1 MGINSYYFKNIE
13 SKLIGVDYYD
23 FKLNSDNQGLCLD
36 YATKCSDHC
45 NAGYNVITDK
55 MVLWFDVNQTGSTID
70 GSSIKSLVEWEDYK
84 IKPISGFTLCDFGLT
99 GVDNGRYDQLSGIT
113 VNITS
118 GDTKVI
124 LFPVTGYTISESGT
138 TGGKYSYPWVFKTG
152 TTTNDGCDVGNTIC
166 LNGGFY
172 QGYFKLD
179 FLEPTPKI
187 QSITGTC
194 GITETLIP
202 SDSEEFKYDLLPTEF
217 KDGWSMETW
226 IKWDNTECKDSRD
239 AVFTGV
245 TMTKESSE
253 SCLITV
259 NLPKHTLKIGDP
271 IIISGS
277 TDSGFD
283 TDGGFVIDSFTLVYD
298 VLDTDTFQYYQ
309 HFTKVSTGTTNTAT
323 VIMYEKIKTYEGV
336 KLIRKN
342 NQFTIFGELVG
353 NEFSVGDIIK
363 LNNYS
368 DFPNYSV
375 GNIQSYFRPV
385 GLNNEPCNLTEFYND
400 NYVRINGVS
409 GDSFTYNVIHLY
421 SGTSNFVGTADIHLY
436 KIKKTDDI
444 LTLNDNYIN
453 NRNFFFYIG
462 TRAENKFRNVFSGET
477 GLKTC
482 GGIPLSPEQKFV
494 LDTGGQS
501 WFTRNSLRLPR
512 CWQCCDDV
520 VDNTGTTKT
529 KYCDELSENALGFRI
544 TDEGKVGYRKMTVSV
559 GCYNNKE
566 RITGTTMEEGYSD
579 KVIFKDKNKWYHVV
593 VTYTENSVKHGLPAG
608 VLKFWV
614 NGKVVYRVKD
624 FIGLKLRALDEWS
637 DKQLGVPFNISWG
650 GGTQGLLESQT
661 FNGPDVT
668 DYGLE
673 LENNFAG
680 TFEGEISQLR
690 FYEKPLN
697 LLEIR
702 NNLFIDCPRYCVYEN
717 FGGSII
723 IDPNSEF
730 CDDCGRGNYN
740 PFDC

>member
-45 NAGYNVITDK
+45 NVGYNIITDK

-138 TGGKYSYPWVFKTG
+138 TNGKYSYPWVFKTG

-194 GITETLIP
+194 GITESLIP
-202 SDSEEFKYDLLPTEF
+202 GDSEEFKYDLLPTEF

-226 IKWDNTECKDSRD
+226 IKWDNTDCE
-239 AVFTGV
+239 
-245 TMTKESSE
+245 
-253 SCLITV
+253 
-259 NLPKHTLKIGDP
+259 
-271 IIISGS
+271 
-277 TDSGFD
+277 
-283 TDGGFVIDSFTLVYD
+283 
-298 VLDTDTFQYYQ
+298 
-309 HFTKVSTGTTNTAT
+309 TT
-323 VIMYEKIKTYEGV
+323 E
-336 KLIRKN
+336 
-342 NQFTIFGELVG
+342 
-353 NEFSVGDIIK
+353 
-363 LNNYS
+363 
-368 DFPNYSV
+368 
-375 GNIQSYFRPV
+375 
-385 GLNNEPCNLTEFYND
+385 
-400 NYVRINGVS
+400 
-409 GDSFTYNVIHLY
+409 
-421 SGTSNFVGTADIHLY
+421 
-436 KIKKTDDI
+436 DI
-444 LTLNDNYIN
+444 LTLNNNYLN
-453 NRNFFFYIG
+453 NKNFFFYIG

-501 WFTRNSLRLPR
+501 WFTRSTLRLPR

-544 TDEGKVGYRKMTVSV
+544 TDDGKVGYRKMTVSV

-614 NGKVVYRVKD
+614 NGKVVYRVND

-661 FNGPDVT
+661 FNGPDVA